1 MKRKNMLIIIFV
13 LLVTLLFIVGGVY
26 LRSVKRHTTLVQK
39 KGEEVREHTLDEAK
53 EHDEHLHDE
62 MEEHDEHLH
71 NDHEEPADHLHDEE
85 EEHDAHLHDES
96 EEHDEHLHD
105 DHEEPADHLH
115 DEEEE
120 NLVHLTDE
128 EMKNMGM
135 KIATAGPGKL
145 KVDLRFPGEI
155 LVNADKMAN
164 IVARLTGI
172 VRNVKKNL
180 GDTVQRGEVLA
191 VIESRELA
199 DKRASF
205 HAAQERVNLA
215 KSTYSREERLWK
227 KKISS
232 EQEYLDAKLALAEAR
247 IELELAKQKLLAL
260 GFASNFLE
268 DIPHDPNESLTEYEI
283 TAPFD
288 GRVIKK
294 EITIG
299 EDLKEDSV
307 AFIIADLSTVWVD
320 LSIYQKDLPFVRDG
334 QKVLISAGRDI
345 PDTKGKISYISPI
358 INKETH
364 TAIARVMLPNPEGN
378 WRPGLF
384 VTAQFL
390 GEEIPVK
397 ILIPKSA
404 LQNLEGKTCVFI
416 HHSDGFEPQEI
427 TVGLTNKTH
436 AEIISGLRAGQR
448 YVAQGAFD
456 LKAKIITSTMDSHA
470 GHGH

>member
-1 MKRKNMLIIIFV
+1 MKRKNILIIIFV
-13 LLVTLLFIVGGVY
+13 LLVTLLFIVGSVY

-39 KGEEVREHTLDEAK
+39 KGEEVREHTLNEAK

-71 NDHEEPADHLHDEE
+71 NDHEEPA
-85 EEHDAHLHDES
+85 
-96 EEHDEHLHD
+96 EHLL
-105 DHEEPADHLH
+105 DH
-115 DEEEE
+115 EEE

-128 EMKNMGM
+128 EMKKMGVE
-135 KIATAGPGKL
+135 IATVESGKL
-145 KVDLRFPGEI
+145 KVDLLFPGEI
-155 LVNADKMAN
+155 LVNADQMAK
-164 IVARLTGI
+164 IVARLSGI

-180 GDTVQRGEVLA
+180 GDTVQKGEVMA

-199 DKRASF
+199 DARAFF
-205 HAAQERVNLA
+205 HAAQERISLA
-215 KSTYSREERLWK
+215 QSNFSREERLWK

-232 EQEYLDAKLALAEAR
+232 EQEYLDAKRAFAEAR
-247 IELELAKQKLLAL
+247 IELESAKQKLLAL

-268 DIPHDPNESLTEYEI
+268 DLPHDPDESLTEYEI

-294 EITIG
+294 EITLG
-299 EDLKEDSV
+299 EELKEDSV

-320 LSIYQKDLPFVRDG
+320 LSIYQKNLPFVREG
-334 QKVLISAGRDI
+334 QEVLISSGRDI

-358 INKETH
+358 INEETR
-364 TAIARVMLPNPEGN
+364 TAIARVVLPNPEGN

-384 VTAQFL
+384 VTSQFL

-416 HHSDGFEPQEI
+416 HHSDGFESQEI

-436 AEIISGLRAGQR
+436 AEIISGLREGQR